1 MALSKSQ
8 GDNPLEDEM
17 PEITSDVEKN
27 INKEITKEINKLLYY
42 TEQTDEL
49 IESGDEGD
57 LKQVHLRCNKIIDR
71 LSELISEMEEFKID
85 KGETGRAVRQW
96 KKETKAR
103 YSDLVKEKILRFSE
117 RENKT
122 DSSRK

>member
-17 PEITSDVEKN
+17 PEVTSDVEKN

-57 LKQVHLRCNKIIDR
+57 LKQVELRCNKIIDR

-96 KKETKAR
+96 KKKLKQDTQ
-103 YSDLVKEKILRFSE
+103 I
-117 RENKT
+117 
-122 DSSRK
+122 